1 MEHYLAERYLA
12 GREGDAIALDAARV
26 RAATETIDRAR
37 GRVRFVHTVYV
48 PGDEVC
54 FYLFESDSPELV
66 GAVGRLA
73 KVDLDRVLPAVAL
86 VDGATGARPK
96 EDET

>member
-12 GREGDAIALDAARV
+12 GRDGAGLAVDAARV
-26 RAATETIDRAR
+26 RAAAKRV
-37 GRVRFVHTVYV
+37 GRVRVVQTVYV

-54 FYLFESDSPELV
+54 FYLFESDSAELV

-73 KVDLDRVLPAVAL
+73 RIDLDRVLPAVAL
-86 VDGATGARPK
+86 VDEATK
-96 EDET
+96 EDEA